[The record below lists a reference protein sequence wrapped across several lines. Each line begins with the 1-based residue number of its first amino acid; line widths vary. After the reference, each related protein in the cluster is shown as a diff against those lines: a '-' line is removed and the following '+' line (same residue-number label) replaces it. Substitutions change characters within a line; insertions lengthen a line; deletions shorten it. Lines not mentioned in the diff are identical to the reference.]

1 MHNFKL
7 IIEYDGSAYHG
18 WQRQAGDTTIQEEI
32 EKALGRMTRQPITL
46 IGSGRTDAGVH
57 ARGQTANFTCD
68 DTRISPLEFQ
78 KGLNSMLGGGIVI
91 RSCETAPEAFHSR
104 YDVTSKTYRYRIRNH
119 PLPQAIGRQYQWHI
133 RAPLDMGAM
142 QTASRQLLGSHDFKT
157 FEGAGSPRQHSVREI
172 LRAEWRRETDQ
183 HLAFFISANGFLR
196 FMVRNIVGTL
206 VEVGQGKRSPDEI
219 PALIAARNRSQAGP
233 TAPPQG
239 LCLMEVC
246 YE

>member
-1 MHNFKL
+1 MQNFKL
-7 IIEYDGSAYHG
+7 IIEYDGGAYHG
-18 WQRQAGDTTIQEEI
+18 WQRQAGDRTVQEAI
-32 EKALGRMTRQPITL
+32 EGALGRMTRQPITL

-57 ARGQTANFTCD
+57 AYGQTANFTC

-91 RSCETAPEAFHSR
+91 RQCEVVPEAFHSR

-119 PLPQAIGRQYQWHI
+119 PLPRAIGRQYQWHI
-133 RAPLDMGAM
+133 RAPLDLSAM
-142 QTASRQLLGSHDFKT
+142 QAASRYLLGSHDFST
-157 FEGAGSPRQHSVREI
+157 FEGAGSPRQHSMREI
-172 LRAEWRRETDQ
+172 LRAEWQREAN
-183 HLAFFISANGFLR
+183 HRLVFFIAANGFLR

-206 VEVGQGKRSPDEI
+206 VEVGQGKRSPDAI
-219 PALIAARNRSQAGP
+219 PGLIADRDRNQAGP

-239 LCLMEVC
+239 LCLMEVS

>member
-1 MHNFKL
+1 MQNFKL

-32 EKALGRMTRQPITL
+32 EKALGRMTRQPVTL

-68 DTRISPLEFQ
+68 TRITPQEFQ

-91 RSCETAPEAFHSR
+91 RSCETVPESFHSR
-104 YDVTSKTYRYRIRNH
+104 YAVTSKTYRYRIRNH
-119 PLPQAIGRQYQWHI
+119 PLPRAMGRQYQWHL
-133 RAPLDMGAM
+133 RAPLDVEAM
-142 QTASRQLLGSHDFKT
+142 QAAGRHLLGRHDFKT

-172 LRAEWRRETDQ
+172 LRAEWRREA
-183 HLAFFISANGFLR
+183 HHRLAFYIAANGFLR

-206 VEVGQGKRSPDEI
+206 VEVGLGKRSPGDM
-219 PALIAARNRSQAGP
+219 PGLITAKDRRQAGP

-239 LCLMEVC
+239 LCLMEVR
-246 YE
+246 YG

>member
-1 MHNFKL
+1 MQNFKL

-32 EKALGRMTRQPITL
+32 EKALGRMTRQKITL

-68 DTRISPLEFQ
+68 TRISPQEFQ

-91 RSCETAPEAFHSR
+91 RNCIIASESFHSR
-104 YDVTSKTYRYRIRNH
+104 YDVTTKTYRYRIRNH
-119 PLPQAIGRQYQWHI
+119 PLPQAMGRQYQWHI
-133 RAPLDMGAM
+133 RAPLDIDAM
-142 QTASRQLLGSHDFKT
+142 QVASDHLLGSHDFKT

-172 LRAEWRRETDQ
+172 LRAEWQRET
-183 HLAFFISANGFLR
+183 HHRLAFFIAANGFLR

-206 VEVGQGKRSPDEI
+206 VEVGQGRRSPDEI
-219 PALIAARNRSQAGP
+219 PALIAAKERRLAGP

-239 LCLMEVC
+239 LCLMNVL

>member
-1 MHNFKL
+1 MQNFKL
-7 IIEYDGSAYHG
+7 IIEYDGGAYHG
-18 WQRQAGDTTIQEEI
+18 WQRQAGERTIQEDI
-32 EKALGRMTRQPITL
+32 EGALARMTRQQITL

-57 ARGQTANFTCD
+57 AHGQTANFTCD
-68 DTRISPLEFQ
+68 TRISPLAFQ

-91 RSCETAPEAFHSR
+91 RSCEAVPEAFHSR
-104 YDVTSKTYRYRIRNH
+104 YDVTRKTYRYRIRNH

-133 RAPLDMGAM
+133 RAPLDLCAM
-142 QTASRQLLGSHDFKT
+142 QAASHHLLGSHDFKT

-172 LRAEWRRETDQ
+172 LRAGWRREANHCLT
-183 HLAFFISANGFLR
+183 FFIAANGFLR

-206 VEVGQGKRSPDEI
+206 VEVGQGKRSPDAI
-219 PALIAARNRSQAGP
+219 PALIAARDRNQAGP

-239 LCLMEVC
+239 LCLMEVR